1 MEKRIL
7 CYGDS
12 NTWGYIPLTGE
23 RYDSATRWTQVLAR
37 ELGEGYAVIEDGL
50 GGRTTVFDD
59 PHVPCRNGREGLP
72 YALLTARPL
81 DLVIVM
87 LGTNDLPHTNAFGY
101 SRGVSELVHRIL
113 NAGVFYKDSSKVFR
127 DVPRVLL
134 VSPIRLHPEIDRIM
148 PESGYRGKYPESC
161 RFAEFTRQVA
171 ESYSIPWLDA
181 AQYALPSDADGVHML
196 PEGHQALGKA
206 LAQKLRE
213 LGWVE

>member
-12 NTWGYIPLTGE
+12 NTWGYTPLTGE
-23 RYDSATRWTQVLAR
+23 RYDSDTRWTRILAR
-37 ELGEGYAVIEDGL
+37 ELGPDYTVIEDGL
-50 GGRTTVFDD
+50 GGRTTVFED
-59 PHVPCRNGREGLP
+59 PHVPCRSGREGLP
-72 YALLTARPL
+72 YGLLTARPL

-113 NAGVFYKDSSKVFR
+113 NAGVFYKDSSRIFPGQPK
-127 DVPRVLL
+127 VLL
-134 VSPIRLHPEIDRIM
+134 VSPIRLHPDIDRLQ

-171 ESYSIPWLDA
+171 ESYGIPWLDGA
-181 AQYALPSDADGVHML
+181 SYAQASNADGVHME
-196 PEGHQALGKA
+196 PKDHINLGKA
-206 LAQKLRE
+206 IAEKVKTIL
-213 LGWVE
+213 